1 MLFSVGRVK
10 KLPTKPHNHQQKLK
24 GDNLNGTDTL
34 TFIRLPINSNFVLHK
49 TIDLSFSIVPDN
61 IILDIMRER
70 LAQLD
75 CVSRGWVLHGY
86 PRTREQ
92 AEALAKDGFVPNR

>member
-1 MLFSVGRVK
+1 MALIHSIFTYQTTNKLKLCFAITFDLFSC
-10 KLPTKPHNHQQKLK
+10 
-24 GDNLNGTDTL
+24 
-34 TFIRLPINSNFVLHK
+34 S
-49 TIDLSFSIVPDN
+49 VPDN

-92 AEALAKDGFVPNR
+92 AEALAKDGFVPNRYGNIGSSTDICLILYHYISLL